1 MVADWDT
8 NICFVFQVAN
18 QTGGSSLASAGIGAI
33 IPQQP
38 VSDSVAASQG
48 LLPKPAV
55 DLLAQT
61 IHQEI
66 GLLQDDELVPV
77 RVEIRVVIVFM

>member
-18 QTGGSSLASAGIGAI
+18 QTGGSSSAFAGIGAI
-33 IPQQP
+33 TPQQP

-66 GLLQDDELVPV
+66 GLLQDEELVPV
-77 RVEIRVVIVFM
+77 RVEVRVVIVFV